1 MTPTATPMP
10 MPIPA
15 PVVRPSLLLDVFVF
29 VGDGVGGAE
38 EEDEGLELS
47 ANAALALGS
56 IVVVGAVAEESPYE
70 GVALSYCSTLNPA
83 VFNLVPVVDRSDI
96 SKWQSAAAPKFRRTL
111 WEPVWLTMML
121 YSKI

>member
-1 MTPTATPMP
+1 

-15 PVVRPSLLLDVFVF
+15 PVLRPSLLLDVFVF

-38 EEDEGLELS
+38 EEDEGVELS
-47 ANAALALGS
+47 ADAALALGS
-56 IVVVGAVAEESPYE
+56 IVVVGAVAEESPYVA
-70 GVALSYCSTLNPA
+70 GMALSCCSTSNPA
-83 VFNLVPVVDRSDI
+83 EFKLVPVVDRSDI

-111 WEPVWLTMML
+111 WEPVWLTLML